1 MDLFE
6 KGIMSTELLREK
18 GVYPSEARMKKG
30 PVAVCECV
38 EEIPCNPCET
48 ACRFGAIRIGENIS
62 DTPKMQD
69 EKCSGCTLCVAA
81 CPGLAIFV
89 LDKSYSDE
97 VGSVSFPYEYL
108 PVPKVGDEVDAVD
121 RGGKTVCKGKV
132 KKVVLTKK
140 SDRTTVMTVEVPI
153 EFVDEIRG
161 IKRL

>member
-1 MDLFE
+1 
-6 KGIMSTELLREK
+6 
-18 GVYPSEARMKKG
+18 
-30 PVAVCECV
+30 
-38 EEIPCNPCET
+38 
-48 ACRFGAIRIGENIS
+48 
-62 DTPKMQD
+62 MQD
-69 EKCSGCTLCVAA
+69 EKCSGCALCVAA

-89 LDKSYSDE
+89 LDKSYSDK

-108 PVPKVGDEVDAVD
+108 PVPGVGSEVDAVD
-121 RGGKTVCKGKV
+121 RSGETVCKGKV